1 MKTRLSGQKNDGP
14 PSKKAKHEHHAGMD
28 ITSLYKD
35 VFTQVIPNALG
46 TLDAVEVISRL
57 SQTNKHFCSF
67 FKDPSVDEVLLRGL
81 YQAVI
86 DGNYQWVS
94 RILEVRPAL
103 LLMKCPQDLIIQS
116 QLTWQIF
123 CINEDVLTVA
133 VLRKQF
139 EMIKLLGFYY
149 DKLEQT
155 EDLKEARKN
164 ALSKW
169 TPYVMTLNAAG
180 VNRIVIPEEYVNLIQ
195 ACIDVCKEEIIAD
208 GKLGEKS
215 KAAIDLFCNRLLSAE
230 TPIKLNDYVDVELLL
245 LAAYQLFE
253 DGSYNTKTKL
263 QRFSAQTVGLIQSV
277 ISPETATILCEGL
290 DIVAQTMQAG
300 EIPQISDLALSLK
313 LRDGDS
319 FYRIAANL
327 ISGLGYTFL
336 CGVDGKKANWGCYV
350 ERYTSY
356 RFEKVMS
363 DKNEKFLEYYA
374 AQVDTFEPSMPRSR
388 T

>member
-1 MKTRLSGQKNDGP
+1 MKTRLSRQKKDGP
-14 PSKKAKHEHHAGMD
+14 PSKKAKHEHDAGLD

-35 VFTQVIPNALG
+35 IFTRVMPNVLG
-46 TLDAVEVISRL
+46 TLDTIKVISRL
-57 SQTNKHFCSF
+57 SQTNKHFCNF
-67 FKDPSVDEVLLRGL
+67 FKDPSVDVALLRVL

-94 RILEVRPAL
+94 RVLEARPAL
-103 LLMKCPQDLIIQS
+103 LLMKCPQNLIIQS
-116 QLTWQIF
+116 QCTWQTF

-155 EDLKEARKN
+155 GDLKEARKN

-169 TPYVMTLNAAG
+169 TPYAMKLNAAG
-180 VNRIVIPEEYVNLIQ
+180 VNRIVIPEEYFGFIQ

-215 KAAIDLFCNRLLSAE
+215 KAAIDIFRNRLLPVDA
-230 TPIKLNDYVDVELLL
+230 PIKLYDYIDVELLL

-263 QRFSAQTVGLIQSV
+263 QRFSAQTVGLIQGV

-290 DIVAQTMQAG
+290 DVVAQAMQAG
-300 EIPQISDLALSLK
+300 ELPQISDQALSLK
-313 LRDGDS
+313 LRDGDL
-319 FYRIAANL
+319 FYRAAANL
-327 ISGLGYTFL
+327 LSGLGYTFL
-336 CGVDGKKANWGCYV
+336 CGVDGRKANWGCYV

-374 AQVDTFEPSMPRSR
+374 SQVDTFEPSMPRTR
-388 T
+388 A